1 MRGGCCSGTVRA
13 VHTFGRIIA
22 RARRMDAREVDVV
35 VAVVLAILGV
45 AADLSAKHHDALSV
59 LLIVGVCATVAWRR
73 PAPALA
79 TAVAVG
85 MITAYVNVH
94 GNSHIA
100 VAPIAVLLDFYMLGR
115 ASAKHDRVW
124 VEAALLAAAVAAIT
138 LTPGT
143 SKVVDIL
150 ATWTLFVVIPFAG
163 GRAIESRSEL
173 TRELRANAERLE
185 REQTERTRR
194 AATEERT
201 RIARELHDVVA
212 HSVSVMVIQ
221 TAAARRVAA
230 LDREAARE
238 ALASVESCGRDALIE
253 MRRMVGVLRHGDV
266 ELAGVAAPGLGQVGE
281 LATRARAAGLPV
293 ELRIDGE
300 HGPLPPGL
308 DLVAFRV
315 VQEALTNAIKH
326 AGPAH
331 AVVHITFSDA
341 ALELVVA
348 DTGRGPQPSDEQ
360 EPGGAVGHGL
370 VGMRERLALYGGE
383 LQAGRRRGGGFEVR
397 ARIPLEQR
405 IAA

>member
-1 MRGGCCSGTVRA
+1 
-13 VHTFGRIIA
+13 
-22 RARRMDAREVDVV
+22 MDAREVDVV

-348 DTGRGPQPSDEQ
+348 DTGRGPQPPDEQ

>member
-1 MRGGCCSGTVRA
+1 M
-13 VHTFGRIIA
+13 
-22 RARRMDAREVDVV
+22 V